1 MSNLFTFVYICLYLL
16 DCPAQIV
23 SPDAGK
29 TSFDLEGSGTA
40 ASRWD
45 TGIYGSRGSETGTG
59 TMLNY
64 PTLLLVL
71 IVFTTVTALLQIA
84 AALPSDA
91 LLEQRLWALGNV
103 ATSLGFV
110 VGALIDFPPLVHAGL
125 SYALIGMGLALAL
138 RGLRIFCGQDL
149 SWKWIVAITLASFFL
164 PAYFVQVRPDKAER
178 LVASGLFFGALCWVC
193 AATLWRGIE
202 GNTRNVMWAA
212 VGGFSAIG
220 LVMILR
226 GVYLLLAPFTAFGEY
241 TAETIQ
247 TIASVSVLA
256 VTAAQVMVAF
266 GLIMLVSHR
275 YSEKLSRLTLMD
287 GLTGALNRV
296 ALERMGERVL
306 MRARQSQ
313 RSVSV
318 VMVDADFFKLVN
330 DTYGHPAGDQVLVHL
345 AATLAAQVRPG
356 DLVVRYGG
364 EEFVLILDGS
374 DRGTALRV
382 AERLRGLIE
391 ESRVTTGAGSLSYRV
406 SIGVSCSDQSGYSLE
421 SLVMRADAALYRAKQ
436 EGRNRVCTDGP

>member
-1 MSNLFTFVYICLYLL
+1 
-16 DCPAQIV
+16 
-23 SPDAGK
+23 
-29 TSFDLEGSGTA
+29 
-40 ASRWD
+40 
-45 TGIYGSRGSETGTG
+45 
-59 TMLNY
+59 MLNY

-110 VGALIDFPPLVHAGL
+110 VGAMSDLPVLVHAGL
-125 SYALIGMGLALAL
+125 SYALIGMGLALGL

-149 SWKWIVAITLASFFL
+149 SWKWIAAITLVSFL
-164 PAYFVQVRPDKAER
+164 VPAYFALLNPDKVER
-178 LVASGLFFGALCWVC
+178 VAASGLFFGSLCWVC
-193 AATLWRGIE
+193 AATLVRGIE
-202 GNTRNVMWAA
+202 GSTRRVMWAS

-226 GVYLLLAPFTAFGEY
+226 GLYLLLIPVAAFDQG
-241 TAETIQ
+241 TIE
-247 TIASVSVLA
+247 TIASISILA
-256 VTAAQVMVAF
+256 AAAAQVMVAF

-287 GLTGALNRV
+287 GLTGAFNRV
-296 ALERMGERVL
+296 GLERMGERVL

-318 VMVDADFFKLVN
+318 VMVDADFFKLIN
-330 DTYGHPAGDQVLVHL
+330 DTYGHPAGDLVLIHL
-345 AATLAAQVRPG
+345 ANILAAQVRPG

-374 DRGTALRV
+374 NLDTANLV
-382 AERLRGLIE
+382 AERLRRLIE
-391 ESRVTTGAGSLSYRV
+391 ESRVTTGTGLVSYQV
-406 SIGVSCSDQSGYSLE
+406 SIGVSCSDQAGHTLE
-421 SLVMRADAALYRAKQ
+421 ALVMKADAALYRAKQ
-436 EGRNRVCTDGP
+436 EGRNRVCVDSP